1 MARAIQ
7 NSLTTCSLGIA
18 TAVIL
23 TQGCS
28 AMRSETKS
36 HKAVSGDVLVKR
48 DGVEV
53 VLTQRF
59 QPASNNGLL
68 DGGVKVVRN
77 GKTLRRAEVN
87 AICSMPDLKNW
98 PQYDNI
104 YGRWLHRDEKPGKPG
119 QPTSWQLLIYFDG
132 KTVNAGKEKAPDWAE
147 RLAQNLCRK
156 ADFKD

>member
-1 MARAIQ
+1 MARAIKK
-7 NSLTTCSLGIA
+7 SLRSTTGLAIA
-18 TAVIL
+18 MALI
-23 TQGCS
+23 QACS

-36 HKAVSGDVLVKR
+36 HRAQNGDVLVKR

-53 VLTQRF
+53 VLTQQF
-59 QPASNNGLL
+59 QPGSNNGLF

-77 GKTLRRAEVN
+77 GKTLRSAEVN

-104 YGRWLHRDEKPGKPG
+104 YGRWLDNDDKPGKPG

-132 KTVNAGKEKAPDWAE
+132 NTVNTGKEKAPDWAE